1 MASSSMP
8 ESPSMSSVAVG
19 ASFFQRLPLAS
30 FTMVMGLTGLALVW
44 GRMSRLGWMPE
55 FSGHVALGVS
65 LLAFFVFLI
74 LFVFYLRKWLRDPA
88 AVRAEWLHPVKS
100 SFFATISVSFALLA
114 TVALGQFAPLA
125 KPLWIVGALLQLL
138 VMVLVL
144 NAWVHRETLQPAH
157 ASPVWFIPAV
167 ANVVIPLAGV
177 PLGYLEISWWFFAVG
192 ILFWGVLLTLV
203 LARLLFVQP
212 AFPEQL
218 VPTLCI
224 FLAPPAVGFISW
236 VLLTQQFAD
245 GRSLDVIGHL
255 LFGLAIFFALFLLS
269 QVHRFARIPFYM
281 SWWAFSFPTAAF
293 ATACLIYQGFVPH
306 PVMTALAGTA
316 VVVTTV
322 LVCWLVLRTLV
333 AIIQKDPKLVE

>member
-1 MASSSMP
+1 
-8 ESPSMSSVAVG
+8 
-19 ASFFQRLPLAS
+19 
-30 FTMVMGLTGLALVW
+30 
-44 GRMSRLGWMPE
+44 
-55 FSGHVALGVS
+55 
-65 LLAFFVFLI
+65 
-74 LFVFYLRKWLRDPA
+74 
-88 AVRAEWLHPVKS
+88 
-100 SFFATISVSFALLA
+100 
-114 TVALGQFAPLA
+114 
-125 KPLWIVGALLQLL
+125 
-138 VMVLVL
+138 
-144 NAWVHRETLQPAH
+144 
-157 ASPVWFIPAV
+157 
-167 ANVVIPLAGV
+167 IPLAGV

-293 ATACLIYQGFVPH
+293 TTATLVYQSFVPSIW
-306 PVMTALAGTA
+306 MQALAVGLVAFSTVLILWLLVRTVLA
-316 VVVTTV
+316 VVRAEPQ
-322 LVCWLVLRTLV
+322 L
-333 AIIQKDPKLVE
+333 ID

>member
-1 MASSSMP
+1 
-8 ESPSMSSVAVG
+8 
-19 ASFFQRLPLAS
+19 
-30 FTMVMGLTGLALVW
+30 
-44 GRMSRLGWMPE
+44 
-55 FSGHVALGVS
+55 VALGVS

-306 PVMTALAGTA
+306 PAMTALAGTA

-333 AIIQKDPKLVE
+333 AIVQKDPKLVE

>member
-1 MASSSMP
+1 MSEPSPLSSLAAP
-8 ESPSMSSVAVG
+8 P
-19 ASFFQRLPLAS
+19 SFFHGIPLAS
-30 FTMVMGLTGLALVW
+30 FMIVMGLAGLALVW
-44 GRMSRLGWMPE
+44 GRMSRLGWTPE

-65 LLAFFVFLI
+65 LLAFFVFLV
-74 LFVFYLRKWLRDPA
+74 LFVSYLRKWLRDPA

-114 TVALGQFAPLA
+114 SVALGQFAPLA
-125 KPLWIVGALLQLL
+125 EPLWIIGALTQLL

-144 NAWVHRETLQPAH
+144 NAWVYRETLQPVH

-177 PLGYLEISWWFFAVG
+177 PLGYVEISWWFFAVG

-218 VPTLCI
+218 APTLCV

-245 GRSLDVIGHL
+245 GRSLDAIGHL
-255 LFGLAIFFALFLLS
+255 LFGLAVFFALFLLS

-281 SWWAFSFPTAAF
+281 SWWAFAFPTAAF
-293 ATACLIYQGFVPH
+293 ATACLIYQSFVPH
-306 PVMTALAGTA
+306 PAMTALAGTA
-316 VVVTTV
+316 VVVTTA
-322 LVCWLVLRTLV
+322 LVFWLVLRTLV
-333 AIIQKDPKLVE
+333 AIVQKDPRLAE

>member
-1 MASSSMP
+1 MP

-306 PVMTALAGTA
+306 PAMTALAGTA

-333 AIIQKDPKLVE
+333 AIVQKDPKLVE

>member
-1 MASSSMP
+1 MSEP
-8 ESPSMSSVAVG
+8 SPLSSVA
-19 ASFFQRLPLAS
+19 APPSFFQQLPLAS

-55 FSGHVALGVS
+55 FSGHIALGVS
-65 LLAFFVFLI
+65 LLAFFVFLV
-74 LFVFYLRKWLRDPA
+74 LFAFYLRKWLRDPS
-88 AVRAEWLHPVKS
+88 AVQAEWLHPVKS

-125 KPLWIVGALLQLL
+125 KPLWVIGALMQLL

-177 PLGYLEISWWFFAVG
+177 PLGYVEISWWFFAVG

-293 ATACLIYQGFVPH
+293 ATAC
-306 PVMTALAGTA
+306 
-316 VVVTTV
+316 
-322 LVCWLVLRTLV
+322 
-333 AIIQKDPKLVE
+333 

>member
-1 MASSSMP
+1 MP
-8 ESPSMSSVAVG
+8 ESPSMLSVAVG

-306 PVMTALAGTA
+306 PAMTALAGTA

-333 AIIQKDPKLVE
+333 AIVQKDPKLVE

>member
-1 MASSSMP
+1 MSEPSPLSSLAAP
-8 ESPSMSSVAVG
+8 P
-19 ASFFQRLPLAS
+19 SFFQGIPLAS
-30 FTMVMGLTGLALVW
+30 FMMVMGLAGLALVW
-44 GRMSRLGWMPE
+44 GRMSRLGWTPE

-65 LLAFFVFLI
+65 LLAFFVFLV
-74 LFVFYLRKWLRDPA
+74 LFVSYLRKWLRDPA

-114 TVALGQFAPLA
+114 SVALGQFAPLA
-125 KPLWIVGALLQLL
+125 EPLWIIGALTQLL

-144 NAWVHRETLQPAH
+144 NAWVYRETLQPVH

-177 PLGYLEISWWFFAVG
+177 PLGYVEISWWFFAVG
-192 ILFWGVLLTLV
+192 ILFWGVFLTLV

-218 VPTLCI
+218 APTLCV

-245 GRSLDVIGHL
+245 GRSLDAIGHL
-255 LFGLAIFFALFLLS
+255 LFGLAVFFALFLLS

-281 SWWAFSFPTAAF
+281 SWWAFAFPTAAF
-293 ATACLIYQGFVPH
+293 ATACLIYQSFVPH
-306 PVMTALAGTA
+306 PSMTAFAGTA
-316 VVVTTV
+316 VVVTTA
-322 LVCWLVLRTLV
+322 LVFWLVLRTLV
-333 AIIQKDPKLVE
+333 AIVQKDPRLVE

>member
-1 MASSSMP
+1 MSEPSPLSSLAAP
-8 ESPSMSSVAVG
+8 P
-19 ASFFQRLPLAS
+19 SFFQGIPLAS
-30 FTMVMGLTGLALVW
+30 FMMVMGLAGLALVW
-44 GRMSRLGWMPE
+44 GRMSRLGWTPE

-65 LLAFFVFLI
+65 LLAFFVFLV
-74 LFVFYLRKWLRDPA
+74 LFVSYLRKWLRDPA

-114 TVALGQFAPLA
+114 SVALGQFAPLA
-125 KPLWIVGALLQLL
+125 EPLWIIGALTQLL

-144 NAWVHRETLQPAH
+144 NAWVYRETLQPVH
-157 ASPVWFIPAV
+157 ARPVWFIPAV

-177 PLGYLEISWWFFAVG
+177 PLGYVEISWWFFAVG

-218 VPTLCI
+218 APTLCV
-224 FLAPPAVGFISW
+224 FLAPTAVGFISW

-245 GRSLDVIGHL
+245 GRSLDAIGHL
-255 LFGLAIFFALFLLS
+255 LFGLAVFFALFLLS

-281 SWWAFSFPTAAF
+281 SWWAFAFPTAAF
-293 ATACLIYQGFVPH
+293 ATACLIYQSFVPH
-306 PVMTALAGTA
+306 PAMTALAGTA
-316 VVVTTV
+316 VVVTTA
-322 LVCWLVLRTLV
+322 LVFWLVLRTLV
-333 AIIQKDPKLVE
+333 AIVQKDPRLVE

>member
-1 MASSSMP
+1 MP
-8 ESPSMSSVAVG
+8 EPSPLSSVAVPP
-19 ASFFQRLPLAS
+19 SFFQRLPLAS

-65 LLAFFVFLI
+65 LLAFFVFLV

-125 KPLWIVGALLQLL
+125 EPLWIIGALMQLL

-144 NAWVHRETLQPAH
+144 NAWVHRETLQPVH

-269 QVHRFARIPFYM
+269 QVYRFARIPFYM

-293 ATACLIYQGFVPH
+293 ATACLIYQSFVPH
-306 PVMTALAGTA
+306 PAMTALAGTA
-316 VVVTTV
+316 VVVTTA
-322 LVCWLVLRTLV
+322 LVFWLVLRTLV
-333 AIIQKDPKLVE
+333 AIVQKDPKLVE

>member
-1 MASSSMP
+1 
-8 ESPSMSSVAVG
+8 
-19 ASFFQRLPLAS
+19 
-30 FTMVMGLTGLALVW
+30 
-44 GRMSRLGWMPE
+44 
-55 FSGHVALGVS
+55 
-65 LLAFFVFLI
+65 

-125 KPLWIVGALLQLL
+125 EPLWIIGALMQLL

-144 NAWVHRETLQPAH
+144 NAWVHRETLQPVH

-177 PLGYLEISWWFFAVG
+177 PLGYVEISWWFFAVG

-293 ATACLIYQGFVPH
+293 ATACLIYQSFVPH
-306 PVMTALAGTA
+306 PAMTALAGTA
-316 VVVTTV
+316 VVVTTA
-322 LVCWLVLRTLV
+322 LVFWLVLRTLV
-333 AIIQKDPKLVE
+333 AIVQKDPKLVE

>member
-1 MASSSMP
+1 MP

-218 VPTLCI
+218 APTLCV

-306 PVMTALAGTA
+306 PAMTALAGTA

-333 AIIQKDPKLVE
+333 AIVQKDPKLVE

>member
-306 PVMTALAGTA
+306 PAMTALAGTA

-333 AIIQKDPKLVE
+333 AIVQKDPKLVE

>member
-1 MASSSMP
+1 MSEPSPLSSLAAP
-8 ESPSMSSVAVG
+8 P
-19 ASFFQRLPLAS
+19 SFFQGIPLAS
-30 FTMVMGLTGLALVW
+30 FMMVMGLAGLALVW
-44 GRMSRLGWMPE
+44 GRMSRLGWTPE
-55 FSGHVALGVS
+55 FSGHIALGVS
-65 LLAFFVFLI
+65 LLAFFVFLV
-74 LFVFYLRKWLRDPA
+74 LFVSYLRKWLRDPA

-114 TVALGQFAPLA
+114 SVALGQFAPLA
-125 KPLWIVGALLQLL
+125 EPLWIIGALTQLL

-144 NAWVHRETLQPAH
+144 NAWVYRETLQPVH

-177 PLGYLEISWWFFAVG
+177 PLGYVEISWWFFAVG

-218 VPTLCI
+218 APTLCV

-255 LFGLAIFFALFLLS
+255 LFGLAVFFALFLLS

-281 SWWAFSFPTAAF
+281 SWWAFAFPTAAF
-293 ATACLIYQGFVPH
+293 ATACLIYQSFVPH
-306 PVMTALAGTA
+306 PAMTALAGTA
-316 VVVTTV
+316 VVVTTA
-322 LVCWLVLRTLV
+322 LVFWLVLRTLV
-333 AIIQKDPKLVE
+333 AIVQKDPRLLD

>member
-1 MASSSMP
+1 MP

-30 FTMVMGLTGLALVW
+30 FTIVMGLTGLALVW

-55 FSGHVALGVS
+55 FSGHVASGVS

-306 PVMTALAGTA
+306 PAMTALAGTA

-333 AIIQKDPKLVE
+333 AIVQKDPKLVE

>member
-1 MASSSMP
+1 MP

-125 KPLWIVGALLQLL
+125 KPLWIVGALLKLL

-144 NAWVHRETLQPAH
+144 NARVHRETLQPAH

-293 ATACLIYQGFVPH
+293 ATACLIYQCFVPH
-306 PVMTALAGTA
+306 PAMTALAGTA

>member
-1 MASSSMP
+1 MSEPSPWSSLAAP
-8 ESPSMSSVAVG
+8 P
-19 ASFFQRLPLAS
+19 SFFQGIPLAS
-30 FTMVMGLTGLALVW
+30 FMMVMGLAGLALVW
-44 GRMSRLGWMPE
+44 GRMSRLGWTPE

-65 LLAFFVFLI
+65 LLAFFVFLV
-74 LFVFYLRKWLRDPA
+74 LFVSYLRKWLRDPA

-114 TVALGQFAPLA
+114 SVALGQFAPLA
-125 KPLWIVGALLQLL
+125 EPLWIIGALTQLL

-144 NAWVHRETLQPAH
+144 NAWVYRETLQPVH

-177 PLGYLEISWWFFAVG
+177 PLGYVEISWWFFAVG

-218 VPTLCI
+218 APTLCV
-224 FLAPPAVGFISW
+224 FLAPLAVGFISW

-255 LFGLAIFFALFLLS
+255 LFGLAVFFALFLLS

-281 SWWAFSFPTAAF
+281 SWWAFAFPTAAF
-293 ATACLIYQGFVPH
+293 ATACLIYQSFVPH
-306 PVMTALAGTA
+306 PAMTALAGTA
-316 VVVTTV
+316 VVVTTA
-322 LVCWLVLRTLV
+322 LVFWLVLRTLV
-333 AIIQKDPKLVE
+333 AIVQKDPRLLD

>member
-245 GRSLDVIGHL
+245 GRSLDVIGQL

-306 PVMTALAGTA
+306 PAMTALAGTA

-333 AIIQKDPKLVE
+333 AIVQKDPKLVE

>member
-1 MASSSMP
+1 
-8 ESPSMSSVAVG
+8 
-19 ASFFQRLPLAS
+19 LAS

-306 PVMTALAGTA
+306 PAMTALAGTA

-333 AIIQKDPKLVE
+333 AIVQKDPKLVE

>member
-1 MASSSMP
+1 MS
-8 ESPSMSSVAVG
+8 ESPSLSSAATG
-19 ASFFQRLPLAS
+19 PSFFQRLPLAS

-65 LLAFFVFLI
+65 LLAFLVFLV

-88 AVRAEWLHPVKS
+88 AVQAEWLHPVKS

-144 NAWVHRETLQPAH
+144 NAWVHRETLQPGH

-293 ATACLIYQGFVPH
+293 TTACLIYQSFVPH
-306 PVMTALAGTA
+306 PAMTALAGTA
-316 VVVTTV
+316 VAFTTILV
-322 LVCWLVLRTLV
+322 LWLVLRTLV

>member
-1 MASSSMP
+1 MSEP
-8 ESPSMSSVAVG
+8 SPLSSVA
-19 ASFFQRLPLAS
+19 APPSFFQQLPLAS

-55 FSGHVALGVS
+55 FSGYIALGVS
-65 LLAFFVFLI
+65 LLAFFVFLV
-74 LFVFYLRKWLRDPA
+74 LFVFYLRKWLRNPS
-88 AVRAEWLHPVKS
+88 AVQAEWLHPVKS
-100 SFFATISVSFALLA
+100 SFFAAISVSFALLA

-125 KPLWIVGALLQLL
+125 KPLWVVGALMQLL

-177 PLGYLEISWWFFAVG
+177 PLGYVEISWWFFAVG

-293 ATACLIYQGFVPH
+293 ATACLIYQSFGPH
-306 PVMTALAGTA
+306 PAMTALAGTA

-322 LVCWLVLRTLV
+322 LVFGLVLRTLV
-333 AIIQKDPKLVE
+333 AIVQKDPKLVE

>member
-1 MASSSMP
+1 M
-8 ESPSMSSVAVG
+8 
-19 ASFFQRLPLAS
+19 
-30 FTMVMGLTGLALVW
+30 
-44 GRMSRLGWMPE
+44 
-55 FSGHVALGVS
+55 
-65 LLAFFVFLI
+65 
-74 LFVFYLRKWLRDPA
+74 
-88 AVRAEWLHPVKS
+88 KS

-114 TVALGQFAPLA
+114 SVALGQFAPLA
-125 KPLWIVGALLQLL
+125 EPLWIIGALTQLL

-144 NAWVHRETLQPAH
+144 NAWVYRETLQPVH

-177 PLGYLEISWWFFAVG
+177 PLGYVEISWWFFAVG

-218 VPTLCI
+218 APTLCV

-255 LFGLAIFFALFLLS
+255 LFGLAVFFALFLLS

-281 SWWAFSFPTAAF
+281 SWWAFAFPTAAF
-293 ATACLIYQGFVPH
+293 ATACLIYQSFVPH
-306 PVMTALAGTA
+306 PAMTALAGTA
-316 VVVTTV
+316 VVVTTA
-322 LVCWLVLRTLV
+322 LVFWLVLRTLV
-333 AIIQKDPKLVE
+333 AIVQKDPRLVE

>member
-1 MASSSMP
+1 MP

-306 PVMTALAGTA
+306 PAMTALAGTA

-322 LVCWLVLRTLV
+322 LVSWLVLRTLV
-333 AIIQKDPKLVE
+333 AIVQKDPKLVE

>member
-1 MASSSMP
+1 MP

-306 PVMTALAGTA
+306 PAMTALAGTA